1 VNEDNLKDE
10 INRLNRIIKLL
21 ISANIDS
28 RYHQPLFENSYKY
41 PSLCFGMWNIILD
54 DITEDTSLKDI
65 DNMFRARID
74 KIMEERKGER

>member
-1 VNEDNLKDE
+1 
-10 INRLNRIIKLL
+10 
-21 ISANIDS
+21 
-28 RYHQPLFENSYKY
+28 
-41 PSLCFGMWNIILD
+41 LD